1 MQYFSVSEFDS
12 PDVPGSGSNMQDS
25 TLKAL
30 DLARKRTGKAYHITS
45 GYRTLEHNAAVG
57 GVENSAHVRGFAADI
72 SIDGWPE
79 ADVVRLIADL
89 TAVGF
94 RRIGRAR
101 TFVHADNDPDK
112 PAPAYWDYF
121 GGAEHKA

>member
-1 MQYFSVSEFDS
+1 MQHFSVSEFDS
-12 PDVPGSGSNMQDS
+12 PDAPGSGDNMHPG

-30 DLARKRTGKAYHITS
+30 DLARKRTGKAYIITS
-45 GYRTLEHNAAVG
+45 GYRTPAHNAQVG
-57 GVENSAHVRGFAADI
+57 GVDESAHVRGFAADI
-72 SIDGWPE
+72 SIEGWTE
-79 ADVVRLIADL
+79 AEVTQLIADL

-101 TFVHADNDPDK
+101 TFIHADNDPDK

-121 GGAEHKA
+121 DGEEHKA